1 MNVCLPSFP
10 YAAIYLDN
18 PSARGFAR
26 ISSVCDNVDMAS
38 GAAETLWSV

>member
-10 YAAIYLDN
+10 YAAICLDN
-18 PSARGFAR
+18 PSAIGFAR